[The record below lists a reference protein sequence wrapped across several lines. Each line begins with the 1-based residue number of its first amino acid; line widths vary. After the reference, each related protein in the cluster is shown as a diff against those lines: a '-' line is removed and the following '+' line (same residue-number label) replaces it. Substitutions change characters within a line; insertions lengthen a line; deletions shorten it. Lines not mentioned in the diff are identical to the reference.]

1 MNQKVSL
8 FNVQKG
14 QLVSLSKQLPADR
27 IFGNNY
33 PLKEY
38 ARGYV
43 TSEGFE
49 AGQLKVK
56 FESHM
61 YGTENVHFNELSAR
75 EYLLTDIY

>member
-1 MNQKVSL
+1 MNQRVGL

-14 QLVSLSKQLPADR
+14 QLVSLSKRLPTGHS
-27 IFGNNY
+27 FGNNY
-33 PLKEY
+33 PINEY

-49 AGQLKVK
+49 AGKLKVK
-56 FESHM
+56 FDSHM
-61 YGTENVHFNELSAR
+61 YGTEDVAFNELSAK